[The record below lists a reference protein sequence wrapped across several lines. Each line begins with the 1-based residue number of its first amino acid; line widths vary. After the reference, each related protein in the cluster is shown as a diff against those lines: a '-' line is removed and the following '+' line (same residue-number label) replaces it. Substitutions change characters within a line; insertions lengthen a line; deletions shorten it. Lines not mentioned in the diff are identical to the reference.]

1 MEVSQNRQKLAR
13 NRFHT
18 RLKKEEERLWVA
30 DWQSDGEIG
39 RIIKMKKEKGKR
51 RKIVARQKTQDQE
64 IFAMSFYLER
74 NSPFFVMEIGF

>member
-1 MEVSQNRQKLAR
+1 
-13 NRFHT
+13 
-18 RLKKEEERLWVA
+18 
-30 DWQSDGEIG
+30 
-39 RIIKMKKEKGKR
+39 MKKEKRKR

>member
-1 MEVSQNRQKLAR
+1 M
-13 NRFHT
+13 
-18 RLKKEEERLWVA
+18 WVA

-74 NSPFFVMEIGF
+74 NSPFFVMEIGFWFRKDGSYVQCKRDGNQRYGDA

>member
-1 MEVSQNRQKLAR
+1 
-13 NRFHT
+13 
-18 RLKKEEERLWVA
+18 LKKEEERLWVA